1 VNANTPGC
9 PWNHLKQGVSAA
21 TQAVY
26 IDFNGSG
33 DPLSSSDD
41 HIATECILGL
51 RVAARNI
58 FHCDLSQLR
67 RHLSV
72 QCQHLFT
79 LKEVMKYLASQ
90 KRKSLG
96 LGNDAAVLQVMTI
109 DELQLVFGQ
118 SEVLQNNS
126 RKLVDVLIGN
136 LASWMISGNW
146 HARQHEAF
154 QLLCR
159 LHFRFMF
166 VLR

>member
-1 VNANTPGC
+1 MYV
-9 PWNHLKQGVSAA
+9 
-21 TQAVY
+21 
-26 IDFNGSG
+26 DFNVSG
-33 DPLSSSDD
+33 DPLSSAND

-51 RVAARNI
+51 RIAANNI

-72 QCQHLFT
+72 QCQQLFT

-96 LGNDAAVLQVMTI
+96 LGIDATVLQVITV

-118 SEVLQNNS
+118 SEVLRNNS
-126 RKLVDVLIGN
+126 RKLVDILVGN
-136 LASWMISGNW
+136 LANWMISGKW

-154 QLLCR
+154 QLLVAACVSLLTLCSFWHLSLGRILYHMCR
-159 LHFRFMF
+159 TLCTP
-166 VLR
+166 